1 MLRAQ
6 AFEGL
11 FTIVPILLVA
21 VISIFL
27 RARATR
33 RRKQREDAAGG
44 APARSA
50 PVQTAEGTHPS
61 AAATRTAA
69 AGPAPRSVSS
79 REAAAREATA
89 RAPGPTRATQFP
101 WQRETQ
107 QYPEAEQRTPAS
119 AAPISPQQLR
129 RPQVTSR
136 ESYAYP
142 PPLSL
147 NDFKSQT
154 AAMQPRSTPVPRPV
168 VGPAAQGRMAVDRGS
183 RLPDGTN
190 RMAVPRETQNL
201 RERMEARVRSDHRA
215 VKAAPGARSSITARL
230 ERLPPLKRAVVWAEI
245 LGPPGGRQ
253 Q

>member
-1 MLRAQ
+1 VLRAQ

-27 RARATR
+27 RARAAR
-33 RRKQREDAAGG
+33 RRKQREGAAGG
-44 APARSA
+44 APARA
-50 PVQTAEGTHPS
+50 AEGTHPS
-61 AAATRTAA
+61 AAATRTAG

-79 REAAAREATA
+79 REETAPGATA

-119 AAPISPQQLR
+119 AATFTPQQPR

-154 AAMQPRSTPVPRPV
+154 ATMQPRSAPVPRPV
-168 VGPAAQGRMAVDRGS
+168 VGPAAQSRVAVDRGS
-183 RLPDGTN
+183 RLPDGTS

-201 RERMEARVRSDHRA
+201 RERMEARARSDHRP
-215 VKAAPGARSSITARL
+215 VKAAPGERSSITARL

-253 Q
+253 

>member
-61 AAATRTAA
+61 AAATRTAG

-79 REAAAREATA
+79 REAAAR
-89 RAPGPTRATQFP
+89 APGPTRAAQFP
-101 WQRETQ
+101 WQRETR
-107 QYPEAEQRTPAS
+107 QYPEAEKRTPAS
-119 AAPISPQQLR
+119 AATFAPQQPG

-147 NDFKSQT
+147 NDFKSQA

-168 VGPAAQGRMAVDRGS
+168 VGPAAQSRVAVDRGS
-183 RLPDGTN
+183 RLPDGTS

-201 RERMEARVRSDHRA
+201 RERMEARARSDHRA
-215 VKAAPGARSSITARL
+215 FKAAPGERSSITARL

-253 Q
+253 